1 MPISEKFLI
10 ANINNKYHL
19 FVICSLQNSTKT
31 SILIANCD
39 KMNIIEGKTNMY
51 SGDDYPY
58 VHFIRGNQ
66 EGYINEFGEIFSSD
80 TYDEISEYKVNYRTY
95 HLLVKEGKV
104 GLANERYVIVLPCV
118 YDKILSVKEKAK
130 VLEDGEEKEVPLRA
144 YKNSRIIDWD
154 TSDNYTVS
162 YGRYAGSYAQDEMGY
177 SDDDIDTIFDG
188 DPDAYWN
195 ID

>member
-1 MPISEKFLI
+1 M
-10 ANINNKYHL
+10 
-19 FVICSLQNSTKT
+19 
-31 SILIANCD
+31 
-39 KMNIIEGKTNMY
+39 
-51 SGDDYPY
+51 
-58 VHFIRGNQ
+58 
-66 EGYINEFGEIFSSD
+66 
-80 TYDEISEYKVNYRTY
+80 
-95 HLLVKEGKV
+95 

-130 VLEDGEEKEVPLRA
+130 VLENGEEKEVPLRA

-177 SDDDIDTIFDG
+177 SDDDIDTIFEG
-188 DPDAYWN
+188 DSDAYWN